1 MQSRLTEIF
10 EGLHSPPRKQPHTI
24 PEDLLLSYEEDALDI
39 LCINC
44 QEFIQSTCIEGHST
58 LCVTVSEVVRRLDL
72 YSPLVQVRFK
82 LEKIR
87 DLLSSLRVDR
97 PGDSNYNSIF
107 LRLTGKLLEVKE
119 ASDAEENRQVSESIT
134 SLMASFKGSACLL
147 IYGERLK
154 SLAYEQMMAVEE
166 VMQDRLPQVNL
177 TRPLQKSLAA
187 DQLLSAIHSETGS
200 EVSRNT
206 DFTPSSYH
214 TEELS
219 YTDLSDVLEGADD
232 ADLQRYFY
240 SQCLA
245 VKLSYN
251 SRSLAQYVSIN
262 RLYSEAKRQQL
273 PLVHWAAFIRQELKA
288 PERWLDK
295 GQSRRPIRPK
305 EGQSRV
311 DTIVEEDETPMS
323 VR

>member
-1 MQSRLTEIF
+1 MQTRLAEIF
-10 EGLHSPPRKQPHTI
+10 EGHHSPPRKVPQTI
-24 PEDLLLSYEEDALDI
+24 PENLLLSYEEDALDI

-44 QEFIQSTCIEGHST
+44 QEFIQSTCIETHSRS
-58 LCVTVSEVVRRLDL
+58 CVTVSEVVRRLDL

-82 LEKIR
+82 LEKMR
-87 DLLSSLRVDR
+87 DLLGSLRTDR

-107 LRLTGKLLEVKE
+107 VRLTGKLLEVKE
-119 ASDAEENRQVSESIT
+119 ASDAEKSRQVSESIA

-166 VMQDRLPQVNL
+166 AMEDRLPQAIP
-177 TRPLQKSLAA
+177 TRPQHRSLHTS
-187 DQLLSAIHSETGS
+187 QLNEIHSETAS

-206 DFTPSSYH
+206 DFTPSSSH

-219 YTDLSDVLEGADD
+219 CPDLSDVLEGADD
-232 ADLQRYFY
+232 ADLQRFFY

-273 PLVHWAAFIRQELKA
+273 PLVHWPAFIRRELKA
-288 PERWLDK
+288 PEKWLDK
-295 GQSRRPIRPK
+295 SKLRRPK
-305 EGQSRV
+305 GEHSRV
-311 DTIVEEDETPMS
+311 DTIVEEDETTMS
-323 VR
+323 IR